1 MFLDR
6 GGKGVPNFRL
16 FGADVINE
24 GLLAKLFFA
33 IAFFFSFCLFFS
45 FSPVLSFSFSV
56 LSLCSFLVIFF
67 VFFILNKR
75 DNHSLKKDKEDQI

>member
-33 IAFFFSFCLFFS
+33 IAYFFFLFVFSFLSLLFFL
-45 FSPVLSFSFSV
+45 FLSLF
-56 LSLCSFLVIFF
+56 SLCSFLVIFF